1 MFLLNFVTIFNM
13 EENLKSKRGGKRPNA
28 GRKEGSGKFGEP
40 TAVIRVPVSQKSKV
54 ADFLAHYQ
62 AKKDISNA
70 DDFKFPD
77 MDAEKLAL
85 PLFSTSVRA
94 GFPSPADDDI
104 DKRID
109 LNDYLIN
116 QADTTFFVRIVGD
129 SMIDAGIF
137 EGDIAVVDR
146 GRLASLGDT
155 VLAII
160 DGEFTIKILHKSEKG
175 KPVLL
180 PANPVFSPI
189 EIKEGMNFE
198 IWGVVTG
205 TVRKFV

>member
-1 MFLLNFVTIFNM
+1 MKTQHQ
-13 EENLKSKRGGKRPNA
+13 SKRGGKRPNA
-28 GRKEGSGKFGEP
+28 GRKAGTGKFGES
-40 TAVIRVPVSQKSKV
+40 TAVMRVPASQKSKI
-54 ADFLAHYQ
+54 ADFLKHYQ
-62 AKKDISNA
+62 AKQTIGNA
-70 DDFKFPD
+70 GDFKLPSI
-77 MDAEKLAL
+77 DADKLNL

-94 GFPSPADDDI
+94 GFPSPADDHVED
-104 DKRID
+104 RLD
-109 LNDYLIN
+109 LNDYLIS
-116 QADTTFFVRIVGD
+116 QADATFFVRIIGD
-129 SMIDAGIF
+129 SMIEAGIF
-137 EGDIAVVDR
+137 EGDVAVVDR
-146 GRLASLGDT
+146 ARLASLGDT

-160 DGEFTIKILHKSEKG
+160 DGEFTIKILSQSDVG

>member
-1 MFLLNFVTIFNM
+1 MS
-13 EENLKSKRGGKRPNA
+13 ENDKSKRGGKRPNA
-28 GRKEGSGKFGEP
+28 GRKEGTGKFGEP
-40 TAVIRVPVSQKSKV
+40 TAVIRVPTSQKDV
-54 ADFLAHYQ
+54 IVDFLEHYQ
-62 AKKDISNA
+62 TKKALNNIDGFQVPTVDPS
-70 DDFKFPD
+70 
-77 MDAEKLAL
+77 ELAL

-94 GFPSPADDDI
+94 GFPSPADDHVE
-104 DKRID
+104 KRLD
-109 LNDYLIN
+109 LNDYLIK
-116 QADTTFFVRIVGD
+116 QADATFFVRIVGD

-146 GRLASLGDT
+146 ARLASLGDT

-160 DGEFTIKILHKSEKG
+160 DGEFTIKILHQSDDG